1 MKIING
7 ENQTERQEIIRPETL
22 PSNSVNF
29 NSTAVSWEKKPSE
42 CNTMCVFSSPIFFS
56 SSTRT
61 GGAKKKRRN
70 RPGTVA
76 LREIRKYQKS
86 YKLLIPAAPFIRTSI
101 GYWDCD
107 MEVCALRH
115 MLVSFTEALDQN
127 FAHSA
132 ENQVKEISF
141 KFAPSIGRWQAE
153 ALVAL
158 QEAAEDCIVRLFE
171 EAMLCAIHAKRV
183 TLMKKDFELARRIGG
198 IGRPW

>member
-1 MKIING
+1 MARIKQSAKKSSG
-7 ENQTERQEIIRPETL
+7 R
-22 PSNSVNF
+22 
-29 NSTAVSWEKKPSE
+29 KPSQA
-42 CNTMCVFSSPIFFS
+42 TSTSTPQSPGRRS
-56 SSTRT
+56 PRSATPPRT
-61 GGAKKKRRN
+61 GGGAKKKRRN

-86 YKLLIPAAPFIRTSI
+86 YKLLIPAAPFIRT
-101 GYWDCD
+101 
-107 MEVCALRH
+107 
-115 MLVSFTEALDQN
+115 
-127 FAHSA
+127 
-132 ENQVKEISF
+132 VKEISF

>member
-1 MKIING
+1 MARIKQSAKKSSG
-7 ENQTERQEIIRPETL
+7 R
-22 PSNSVNF
+22 
-29 NSTAVSWEKKPSE
+29 KPSQA
-42 CNTMCVFSSPIFFS
+42 TPSTSTPQSPGRRS
-56 SSTRT
+56 PRSATPSRT

-86 YKLLIPAAPFIRTSI
+86 YKLLIPAAPFIRT
-101 GYWDCD
+101 
-107 MEVCALRH
+107 
-115 MLVSFTEALDQN
+115 
-127 FAHSA
+127 
-132 ENQVKEISF
+132 VKEISF

>member
-22 PSNSVNF
+22 PSNVNF

-42 CNTMCVFSSPIFFS
+42 CNTTCVFSSPTFFN

-61 GGAKKKRRN
+61 GGGAKKKRRN

-101 GYWDCD
+101 GYWDYD

-115 MLVSFTEALDQN
+115 MLVSFPEALDQN
-127 FAHSA
+127 FVLSMM
-132 ENQVKEISF
+132 VKEISF